1 MGKLSKSIA
10 LMLAVGLAASLALMF
25 VLGQS
30 APERQGLSLSSFP
43 SASAEQGRYLAR
55 AGNCSACHTA
65 SPEQP
70 YAGGVAFYSDF
81 GLLYSTNITPHNDQG
96 IGAWSFADFYRAMKH
111 GEGPEGRHYY
121 PAFPYVDY
129 AQIAD
134 SDLASI
140 FLYLQTLEPK
150 DIRPP
155 DNALGFPFNIRSLL
169 RFWKLLFHDASEFEP
184 NSSKSAQWNRGA
196 YLTEALGHCGA
207 CHSPRNLLGAE
218 IERYALS
225 GGTHMSQVKLGGYR
239 LWSAPNITGH
249 ATGLS
254 SWTEE
259 DLVQYLQTGK
269 SHKAIVHGPM
279 VDVVMQSTRYL
290 SQEDLA
296 AMAHYIKTLSPI
308 SQNETDNN
316 PNIAE
321 LIEGEVIYTVH
332 CGSCHLSSGEGADG
346 LGVSL
351 VKNPIV
357 QAHDPASLL
366 NVILYGP
373 DLPQRPFSVD
383 RSNMKAF
390 GKRLSDHDIAVLTS
404 YLRQAFGNRAG
415 RVTEAQVAAQR

>member
-1 MGKLSKSIA
+1 MEAGVRTVA
-10 LMLAVGLAASLALMF
+10 LLLAVGSAVALACWLVFGYS
-25 VLGQS
+25 G
-30 APERQGLSLSSFP
+30 PERQDLSLSSFP
-43 SASAEQGRYLAR
+43 AASAEQGSYLAR

-96 IGAWSFADFYRAMKH
+96 IGAWSFADFYHAMKH

-129 AQIAD
+129 AQITD

-155 DNALGFPFNIRSLL
+155 DNALRFPFNLRPLL
-169 RFWKLLFHDASEFEP
+169 RFWKLLFHDATEFEP
-184 NSSKSAQWNRGA
+184 NPSKSANWNRGA
-196 YLTEALGHCGA
+196 YLTQALGHCGA

-218 IERYALS
+218 VDRYALS
-225 GGTHMSQVKLGGYR
+225 GGSHLSEVKWGGYR
-239 LWSAPNITGH
+239 RWSAVNITGH

-254 SWTEE
+254 SWSEE

-290 SQEDLA
+290 SQADLA
-296 AMAHYIKTLSPI
+296 AMAHYIKTLPPL
-308 SQNETDNN
+308 SQNDAHVDHAVT
-316 PNIAE
+316 E
-321 LIEGEVIYTVH
+321 LAEGEVIYTVH
-332 CGSCHLSSGEGADG
+332 CGSCHLSSGEGAEG

-351 VKNPIV
+351 VQNPIV
-357 QAHDPASLL
+357 QAPDPASLL

-373 DLPQRPFSVD
+373 HLPQRPFSVD

-390 GKRLSDHDIAVLTS
+390 GKRLSDHDIAALTS

-415 RVTEAQVAAQR
+415 PVSERQVAEQR